1 MSLKYQEVFLKA
13 QSSWKLTVISASL
26 RLCFLEGQ
34 TFDLLLLFCGHSHS

>member
-34 TFDLLLLFCGHSHS
+34 TFDQLLLFCGHSHS